1 LIAEFFSANF
11 CSQHLEARA
20 RQTIVS
26 IVDRRFAYML
36 PRATAATWKSQNKM
50 RVIKRL
56 AATLPLLALLSA
68 MLQPLPARTRKGD
81 RLLAQGKLVESRKD
95 WDAALEL
102 YEQALSEDPTD
113 AAYQLSVARARFQA
127 ATTHINQGFKAR
139 QEGNLTQALL
149 QFQKAFQIDPS
160 LSMAQQEVR
169 RTQQMIEREKKKA
182 QEPGMTPEKLQ
193 AEAGLTPA
201 QVEKKR
207 EDEKLATI
215 LSVPELKPL
224 NQQPINLILR
234 NQTPRVLFETVG
246 KLAGINVLFDPDFLT
261 QSTKAQSVEFNNST
275 LDQAL
280 DYLSLVTKS
289 FWKPI
294 SPNTIFVTQDNT
306 TKRRDYEEQVMK
318 VFYLNN
324 VNQPQELQEIL
335 TTVRSVADLQRL
347 FVYNAQNAIIAR
359 GEADRIALAEKIIN
373 DLDKPKSEV
382 VVDVIVME
390 ADRTRSRDIATAVA
404 QGGLNIPIT
413 WTPGGKSTTTTTTP
427 ADGSSPPTTT
437 TTTTTPTATSAGI
450 PLSNLHISTHD
461 YSVTLPGGL
470 LQLLMSDSNTR
481 ILQSPQVR
489 AVDGFKANLKI
500 GQKVPTAT
508 GSFQP
513 GIGGVGINPLV
524 NTQFT
529 FIDVGVIVDLLP
541 KIHDNGEVSMH
552 VEVEISSVN
561 GHVSLGGIDQPIIG
575 QRKVIHDIR
584 MKEGEINLLGGL
596 MQMQE
601 TKTVTGVPGLSSIP
615 LIRRL
620 FTSESLTKDSSELVI
635 ALVPHIVRKAE
646 ITAENLRTIA
656 VGNQTVVKL
665 NYAPR
670 TPPPAEQK
678 PGQAPRTE
686 PAAAAPATPPP
697 VAVVTP
703 PAAEPATPVTPAIP
717 EAAPP
722 VKPPETAPPAKPATP
737 TTQPT
742 AAFSPPQA
750 QTQMGGAVTLTL
762 VVNDVKSLFSAPLTV
777 HFDPKVLR
785 LQDATRGDLL
795 QSDNTPQAF
804 TKNIQ
809 NDTGDAAIGMS
820 RFFGRPGING
830 SGTLVTLV
838 FQAVGTGS
846 TTITLPQ
853 FTPRDAQGQPIEIKA
868 PQATVTVR

>member
-1 LIAEFFSANF
+1 MRFF
-11 CSQHLEARA
+11 
-20 RQTIVS
+20 
-26 IVDRRFAYML
+26 
-36 PRATAATWKSQNKM
+36 NK
-50 RVIKRL
+50 L
-56 AATLPLLALLSA
+56 AAVLQVLVLLGASLAPLT
-68 MLQPLPARTRKGD
+68 ARTKKGD
-81 RLLAQGKLVESRKD
+81 KMMAQGRTAEVHKD
-95 WDAALEL
+95 WDAALEA
-102 YEQALSEDPTD
+102 YEQALSEDPAD
-113 AAYQLSVARARFQA
+113 PAYQLVVARARFQA
-127 ATTHINQGFKAR
+127 ATTHINRGFTLR
-139 QEGNLTQALL
+139 SDGNLTQALVE
-149 QFQKAFQIDPS
+149 FQKAYQIDPS
-160 LSMAQQEVR
+160 LTLAQQEVR

-201 QVEKKR
+201 EVERKK
-207 EDEKLATI
+207 EEEKLSRI
-215 LSVPELKPL
+215 LSLPELKPL
-224 NQQPINLILR
+224 NQQPISNLVLR
-234 NQTPRVLFETVG
+234 NQTPKVLFETVG

-261 QSTKAQSVEFNNST
+261 QSTKQQSVEITNST
-275 LDQAL
+275 LEQAL
-280 DYLSLVTKS
+280 DYLSLITKS

-324 VNQPQELQEIL
+324 VNTPQELQEIL

-359 GEADRIALAEKIIN
+359 GEADRIALAEKIIA
-373 DLDKPKSEV
+373 DLDKPKREV

-404 QGGLNIPIT
+404 QNGLSIPIVYR
-413 WTPGGKSTTTTTTP
+413 GSTGTTTTP
-427 ADGSSPPTTT
+427 PTNGTTPGTTTTPGTPTTT
-437 TTTTTPTATSAGI
+437 TTTSNAL
-450 PLSNLHISTHD
+450 PLNDLRISTRD

-489 AVDGFKANLKI
+489 AIDGAKATLKI

-524 NTQFT
+524 NTQFS
-529 FIDVGVIVDLLP
+529 FIDVGVNVDMTP
-541 KIHDNGEVSMH
+541 TKIHDNGEVSMH

-561 GHVSLGGIDQPIIG
+561 SHVNLGGIDQPVIG

-596 MQMQE
+596 MQLQE
-601 TKTVTGVPGLSSIP
+601 TKTVSGVPGLSSIP

-620 FTSESLTKDSSELVI
+620 FTSESVQKDSSELVI
-635 ALVPHIVRKAE
+635 ALVPHIVRRPE
-646 ITAENLRTIA
+646 ITAENQREIA

-670 TPPPAEQK
+670 TPPQEQPPTQ
-678 PGQAPRTE
+678 PGQQPSP
-686 PAAAAPATPPP
+686 PAQPAQPPTAAPAAQPPA
-697 VAVVTP
+697 AVVTP
-703 PAAEPATPVTPAIP
+703 PAGATTPPVTTPPPEPVPQPKPETP
-717 EAAPP
+717 EAP
-722 VKPPETAPPAKPATP
+722 KPATP
-737 TTQPT
+737 AKTPA
-742 AAFSPPQA
+742 AAFSPAQA
-750 QTQMGGAVTLTL
+750 QAQMGGTVSLSIVL
-762 VVNDVKSLFSAPLTV
+762 SDVENLFSSPLSIR
-777 HFDPKVLR
+777 FDPKVLR
-785 LQDATRGDLL
+785 LNDATLGDLL
-795 QSDNTPQAF
+795 RNDNNPVAF

-809 NDTGDAAIGMS
+809 NDAGEAAVGLS
-820 RFFGRPGING
+820 RYFGRPGING
-830 SGTLVTLV
+830 SGTLVTFV

-846 TTITLPQ
+846 ATIQVTQ
-853 FTPRDAQGQPIEIKA
+853 FSPRDAKGQILEIKP

>member
-1 LIAEFFSANF
+1 
-11 CSQHLEARA
+11 
-20 RQTIVS
+20 
-26 IVDRRFAYML
+26 ML
-36 PRATAATWKSQNKM
+36 PRATAATWKNQNKM
-50 RVIKRL
+50 RVIKHL
-56 AATLPLLALLSA
+56 AATLQLLALLSA
-68 MLQPLPARTRKGD
+68 TLQPLPARTKKGD
-81 RLLAQGKLVESRKD
+81 RLLAQGRLIEARKD

-102 YEQALSEDPTD
+102 YAQALSEDPTD

-127 ATTHINQGFKAR
+127 ATTHINQGFKVR

-149 QFQKAFQIDPS
+149 EFQKAFQIDPS

-182 QEPGMTPEKLQ
+182 LEPGMTPEKLQ

-207 EDEKLATI
+207 EDEKLSTI

-404 QGGLNIPIT
+404 QTGLKMPIT
-413 WTPGGKSTTTTTTP
+413 YTGGGATTTSTPSTDQTGTPTTTP
-427 ADGSSPPTTT
+427 A
-437 TTTTTPTATSAGI
+437 TATSAGI
-450 PLSNLHISTHD
+450 PLSKLHVSSHD

-601 TKTVTGVPGLSSIP
+601 TKTVSGVPGLSSIP

-620 FTSESLTKDSSELVI
+620 FTSESMTKDSSELVI

-686 PAAAAPATPPP
+686 PAAAVPATPPP

-722 VKPPETAPPAKPATP
+722 VKPPETAPTPKPATP
-737 TTQPT
+737 TSQPT

-762 VVNDVKSLFSAPLTV
+762 VVNDVKGLFSAPVTV

-853 FTPRDAQGQPIEIKA
+853 FNPRDAQGQPIEIKA